1 MEQKIKV
8 GDRVNVTGYGHG
20 KIIEVFTP
28 EHNFPYAVEF
38 DSGLKDLFCEHDGRL
53 SLIDTDQTAAVVK
66 YDRAMIAA
74 MAMQGLIQ
82 GITWMDANDIICTR
96 PQDVAEIATV
106 YADAL
111 IAELQKP
118 KP

>member
-1 MEQKIKV
+1 MSNSTGQKFKV
-8 GDRVNVTGYGHG
+8 GDRVRHETLGDGLITQDGGVGDY
-20 KIIEVFTP
+20 K
-28 EHNFPYAVEF
+28 VEF
-38 DSGLKDLFCEHDGRL
+38 DQNGVLWIGQRALTNLTVSELEHP
-53 SLIDTDQTAAVVK
+53 S
-66 YDRAMIAA
+66 RAMIAA

>member
-1 MEQKIKV
+1 MSNSIEQKFKV
-8 GDRVNVTGYGHG
+8 GDTILVPAVITEVNLDS
-20 KIIEVFTP
+20 P
-28 EHNFPYAVEF
+28 EY
-38 DSGLKDLFCEHDGRL
+38 KL
-53 SLIDTDQTAAVVK
+53 SLLDGDFLWATKETLSQCSSDTVPEPN
-66 YDRAMIAA
+66 RAMIAA